1 MGKISGWPVALFK
14 NRLERG
20 NVYVFKK
27 LTLMNLGSSLYEGIA
42 NAGELHSFYIQSSL

>member
-1 MGKISGWPVALFK
+1 MGNITGWMAALFK

-20 NVYVFKK
+20 NMFIFNK
-27 LTLMNLGSSLYEGIA
+27 LTLMNLGSSFYEGIA